1 MVGDRRGGADR
12 RLGAG
17 HGRAGTSSDRTA
29 RAPSAVPTLTSGH
42 RAVAGHGPTTPGG
55 PGAHPAS
62 VTHLDGRRSYDAP
75 VVPAPSVPDTG
86 EPGVLALS
94 PGGRRARLVATAV
107 VLALLLGGTLWGND
121 SEFPFGPFRMYSTRA
136 DPDRPVVSTSVVGVT
151 ADGVEVRELL
161 GLLAESYAEGHPGAG
176 PLVAVRVVQR
186 RHALDEGRRTGEV
199 TESVVVDHAVST
211 GPEGTP

>member
-17 HGRAGTSSDRTA
+17 HGRAGTRTDRTA

-55 PGAHPAS
+55 PAAHHAS
-62 VTHLDGRRSYDAP
+62 VTHRDGRRSYDAP
-75 VVPAPSVPDTG
+75 VVPAPPVPDPG
-86 EPGVLALS
+86 APGVLTL
-94 PGGRRARLVATAV
+94 PPTGRRARLSATAA

-121 SEFPFGPFRMYSTRA
+121 SEFPFGPSRSYSTRA

-151 ADGVEVRELL
+151 ADGHEVPLSGGEV
-161 GLLAESYAEGHPGAG
+161 GLRRAEFEGQLH
-176 PLVAVRVVQR
+176 RVVAERSEER
-186 RHALDEGRRTGEV
+186 RV
-199 TESVVVDHAVST
+199 
-211 GPEGTP
+211 